1 MIAVWIYGKNYI
13 PKRER
18 WYRDIDKNNEHKIR
32 WSYSRTTSFENCKYG
47 YYLNY
52 IIKDDE
58 QYPNESNYYSEVG
71 SYVHGIL
78 EKIFKGEL
86 KKEDALKY
94 YLDNYKKSISHKTNR
109 SIMDKTHMILADYFA
124 NLDLNWVK
132 NYDILGVELKME
144 FKIDDYDF
152 IGFIDLLL
160 RDKRDGKIVILDHK
174 STDYP
179 FKADGGIKKKVEHS
193 FDKYK
198 KQMYLYAYAVKQIY
212 NEFPKEMT
220 WNHFKNGG
228 KLATIPFI
236 QSEYENTIEWVR
248 DVLTK
253 IENEED
259 FEPNE
264 NYFYC
269 TNLCNFRRSCEYHK
283 KSMRQIWKKK

>member
-1 MIAVWIYGKNYI
+1 MVWIYGKNYI
-13 PKRER
+13 RKKER
-18 WYRDIDKNNEHKIR
+18 WYKDIDKNNEHKIR

-94 YLDNYKKSISHKTNR
+94 YLDNYKKSISHKTDR
-109 SIMDKTHMILADYFA
+109 STMDKTHMILADY
-124 NLDLNWVK
+124 
-132 NYDILGVELKME
+132 
-144 FKIDDYDF
+144 
-152 IGFIDLLL
+152 GFIDLLL

-248 DVLTK
+248 DVLAK

-283 KSMRQIWKKK
+283 KSMRQIWKKKSSH